1 MTVGG
6 LEGAQP
12 AGFDQYFGPVPVD
25 FSHYSTGSTPVPVK
39 LDILCDLLSGNFN
52 LGRCGKIRSTDPR
65 MRVGVIYPPWKK
77 LAKFMENILFHGR
90 DIMMLLASSRHE
102 IKRVWAI

>member
-52 LGRCGKIRSTDPR
+52 PGRLGKIRATDPR
-65 MRVGVIYPPWKK
+65 VCIYLSPWKK
-77 LAKFMENILFHGR
+77 LAKFMENIPFYGR
-90 DIMMLLASSRHE
+90 DI
-102 IKRVWAI
+102 K